1 MNIGDSVEV
10 LDDTIQGKIIKICT
24 DKVTIVTSD
33 GFELT
38 FNKSEVIKTDREQKI
53 NINSFEFDKFK
64 KNTERKR
71 NITPKKEKKI
81 PPMEVDLHIHQL
93 VSSTK
98 NMTNHE
104 ILTLQIETA
113 RRHLEFAI
121 EKRIQRIVFI
131 HGVGEGVLRTELEY
145 LLGRYKVDFFDAEY
159 AKYGFGATEVYIYQN
174 SKP

>member
-64 KNTERKR
+64 KNTE
-71 NITPKKEKKI
+71 KKKKYNT
-81 PPMEVDLHIHQL
+81 QKGK
-93 VSSTK
+93 K
-98 NMTNHE
+98 NPS
-104 ILTLQIETA
+104 
-113 RRHLEFAI
+113 
-121 EKRIQRIVFI
+121 
-131 HGVGEGVLRTELEY
+131 
-145 LLGRYKVDFFDAEY
+145 
-159 AKYGFGATEVYIYQN
+159 YG
-174 SKP
+174 S